1 MNRTNVLVL
10 HNFEIS
16 RSHGGMSHFE
26 RTFTIEK
33 ERKGHYVL
41 FRHDDWTVNSSYL
54 SIYAEKEVR

>member
-33 ERKGHYVL
+33 ERKGHYVHYSDM
-41 FRHDDWTVNSSYL
+41 R
-54 SIYAEKEVR
+54 IGQ